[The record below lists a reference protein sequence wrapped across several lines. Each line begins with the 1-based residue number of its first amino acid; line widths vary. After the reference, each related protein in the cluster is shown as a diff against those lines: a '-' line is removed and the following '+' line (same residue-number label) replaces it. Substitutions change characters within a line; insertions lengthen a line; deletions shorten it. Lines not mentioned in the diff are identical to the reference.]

1 MIHLTRLSP
10 LRTLRAPHKPYHVSN
25 RKQAFSTPR
34 QNSHTKKSD
43 SKKPPP
49 PAAHHLRLHTT
60 CDTQCTKPGHPG
72 RRRKSP
78 PREYRSARRNREQP
92 QPPEAPSTKTH
103 QRTASTHGGKTKSPL
118 AAMVTIRADTDPK
131 HHHDTKSTLTPA
143 CDHATLPLDVFPL
156 QPGTTPSPPRNHTFP
171 TPDHTATPP

>member
-34 QNSHTKKSD
+34 QNSHTKKSA

-72 RRRKSP
+72 HPGRRRKSP
-78 PREYRSARRNREQP
+78 PRGYRSARRNREQP

-103 QRTASTHGGKTKSPL
+103 QRTACTHGGENKITSRRDSHHQSGYRPKTSSRYK
-118 AAMVTIRADTDPK
+118 K
-131 HHHDTKSTLTPA
+131 H
-143 CDHATLPLDVFPL
+143 LDARLRPRYTAPRRF
-156 QPGTTPSPPRNHTFP
+156 SPPARNHTFP

>member
-34 QNSHTKKSD
+34 QNSHTKKSA

-60 CDTQCTKPGHPG
+60 CDTQCTKPGRPGHPG

-78 PREYRSARRNREQP
+78 PARIPLRPP
-92 QPPEAPSTKTH
+92 QP
-103 QRTASTHGGKTKSPL
+103 RTASAPRSSLHKNTSAYSMHPWGENKITSRRDSHHQSGYRPKTSSRYK
-118 AAMVTIRADTDPK
+118 K
-131 HHHDTKSTLTPA
+131 H
-143 CDHATLPLDVFPL
+143 LDARLRPRYTAPRRF
-156 QPGTTPSPPRNHTFP
+156 SPPARNHTFP